1 MANLKPS
8 VFLTRHDGGR
18 YHIETSDWPSKSMN
32 WFLYDN
38 GVRHERINVTS
49 IVTVLQGTISSK
61 VMA

>member
-8 VFLTRHDGGR
+8 LFLTLHDGGR
-18 YHIETSDWPSKSMN
+18 YHIETSDLQSKSMD

-49 IVTVLQGTISSK
+49 VVTVLQGTISSK